1 MESTSGQG
9 RLTSWPRPRLPRSSS
24 NGGAP
29 KHARR
34 FVHDPRGLPSCRS
47 CLPSCVSAASIAV
60 GGRWDVAHDRGVVA
74 QGVERDRQHDESC
87 RKSEAEEARARS
99 ERRSERKEG
108 ADDERPAADVVYEGG
123 AAVQPPMLL
132 VSEEGEAR
140 DSERERHCQPPETM
154 LELPARK
161 TEVGATRKHHHLRPG
176 AVR

>member
-1 MESTSGQG
+1 MGCCRRPGCCRAG
-9 RLTSWPRPRLPRSSS
+9 RRARSP
-24 NGGAP
+24 A
-29 KHARR
+29 
-34 FVHDPRGLPSCRS
+34 
-47 CLPSCVSAASIAV
+47 
-60 GGRWDVAHDRGVVA
+60 GRKL
-74 QGVERDRQHDESC
+74 
-87 RKSEAEEARARS
+87 RKSEAEKARARS

-140 DSERERHCQPPETM
+140 DSERERHRQPPETM

-176 AVR
+176 AVRQQVDRRAPGEDRDRPHREPHHEAKAREEVAAPGTPVPDVVADDHLREQAGSEDEEAG